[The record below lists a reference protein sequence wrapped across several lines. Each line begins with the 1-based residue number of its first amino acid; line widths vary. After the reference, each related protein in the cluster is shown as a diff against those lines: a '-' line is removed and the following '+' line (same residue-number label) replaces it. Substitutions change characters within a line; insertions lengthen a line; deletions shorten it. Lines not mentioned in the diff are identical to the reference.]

1 VHLNEQK
8 KCPLNTNNGD
18 RGRHT
23 FIRLVQDECIQ
34 Y

>member
-1 VHLNEQK
+1 MVTGG
-8 KCPLNTNNGD
+8 C
-18 RGRHT
+18 HT